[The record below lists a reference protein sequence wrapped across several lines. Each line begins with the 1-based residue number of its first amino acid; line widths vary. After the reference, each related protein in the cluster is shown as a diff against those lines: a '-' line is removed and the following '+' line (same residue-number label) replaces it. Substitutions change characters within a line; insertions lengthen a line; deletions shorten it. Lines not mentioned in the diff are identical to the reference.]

1 MMAKNQVEMVGQCRG
16 KVVVLERT
24 SVVYSPNGSQRA
36 KILLQC
42 VCGSEPYETDW
53 GNFKKKGED
62 YSCSECRP
70 RLSELDLT
78 GQKSK
83 HLTAISRAEGTN
95 NIGSRLWSCLCDCG
109 NTVVRSAAYFVHGKN
124 PSCGCFRTENMKGN
138 VTHGFSNTP
147 EHKTW
152 CKLKE
157 RCNNPN
163 SKDYHLYGGRGI
175 KVCNRWV
182 GSFENFLEDMGKKP
196 EGKFSIDRL
205 DVNGNYE
212 PSNCRWATDFEQA
225 QNKRFQKTIE
235 VEKLVLFTKMVE
247 VRNIGFLR
255 LSSTV
260 RVKRNGLNTSLMP
273 YFKGCSG
280 SKSCTVSVNY
290 KENL

>member
-1 MMAKNQVEMVGQCRG
+1 MAKNQVEMVGQCRG

-95 NIGSRLWSCLCDCG
+95 NIRSRLWSCLCDCG

-225 QNKRFQKTIE
+225 QNKRFQKNNRSGKTGVVYEDGRGKKHWVSAIKFNGACKKKRFE
-235 VEKLVLFTKMVE
+235 YLIDAVFQRMQWEQELYGFCKL
-247 VRNIGFLR
+247 
-255 LSSTV
+255 
-260 RVKRNGLNTSLMP
+260 
-273 YFKGCSG
+273 
-280 SKSCTVSVNY
+280 
-290 KENL
+290 